1 MALVILSA
9 ESMTRSRTR
18 TVSVKAFLGT
28 LLGGMSIV
36 LAGGVWVG
44 YGLSKTQLALPDG
57 PIASAHAFSSDT
69 LPSAES
75 RDIVLP
81 SAVED
86 KPFALG
92 SGFTLPAES
101 RHLVERFGE
110 LSGRMIQLETEA
122 LELATRIG
130 VIEEFEERIRPEE
143 TIDVPLGR
151 EALTPPGSPSGGPML
166 RPLEGESRVIDPHA
180 GNELS
185 DLLKT
190 PLSEDLSRIEQDI
203 ERLTEVLSELDSLAT
218 SMSHAQMAFPGRK
231 PVHQVAITS
240 GFGNRVDPINR
251 RRAFHSGVD
260 FPAPRGTPIYASAG
274 GKVIYAANRRH
285 YGLTVE
291 IDHGGGLVTRYAHAS
306 KLLVKKG
313 QVVFPGEEIAHIGS
327 TGRSTGPHLHFEI
340 LKDGHFV
347 DPAIYLARF

>member
-9 ESMTRSRTR
+9 ESMTRSKTR
-18 TVSVKAFLGT
+18 TVSVKAFLGC
-28 LLGGMSIV
+28 LLGGMAMV
-36 LAGGVWVG
+36 LAGGVWLG
-44 YGLSKTQLALPDG
+44 YGFSRVVLEGSDG
-57 PIASAHAFSSDT
+57 PIGSAHA
-69 LPSAES
+69 LEVNPVAMVEV
-75 RDIVLP
+75 RVAP
-81 SAVED
+81 PPAED

-130 VIEEFEERIRPEE
+130 VIEEFEERIRPDE
-143 TIDVPLGR
+143 TNDVPLGR
-151 EALTPPGSPSGGPML
+151 EARTPPGSPSGGPML
-166 RPLEGESRVIDPHA
+166 RPVEGADQ
-180 GNELS
+180 GNARTTDS
-185 DLLKT
+185 DVRDLFNA
-190 PLSEDLSRIEQDI
+190 PLTDDLIRIEQNI
-203 ERLTEVLSELDSLAT
+203 ERLADVFAELDSLAT
-218 SMSHAQMAFPGRK
+218 AMNHAHMAFPGRK

-240 GFGNRVDPINR
+240 GFGNRIDPFSR

-291 IDHGGGLVTRYAHAS
+291 VDHGAGLVTRYAHAS

-313 QVVFPGEEIAHIGS
+313 EVVMPGQEIARIGS

-347 DPAIYLARF
+347 DPSIYLARF